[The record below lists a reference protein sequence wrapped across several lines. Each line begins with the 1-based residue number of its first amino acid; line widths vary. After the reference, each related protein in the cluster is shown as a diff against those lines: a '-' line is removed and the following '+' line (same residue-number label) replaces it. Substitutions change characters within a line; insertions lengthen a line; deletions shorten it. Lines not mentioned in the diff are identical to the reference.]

1 MKEEFNSSQKADTLN
16 TLECNIG
23 GIKTYMNTENI
34 RNVVILGHQGSGKTS
49 LVESLAFVSKLIPQK
64 GEVEKK
70 TTLSDYTPD
79 EQRRGTSIQTAI
91 VPLNY
96 NGYKINV
103 IDIPGNDDF
112 ISEAI
117 GVNGVV
123 KGAVLVIDASVGVQV
138 GTVKHYKML
147 RRKGVPTFI
156 FVNKMDKEDVDFE
169 EVLMEIRDQLG
180 KEVVSFCY
188 PLGHEKSFDGFA
200 NAVDLKAHI
209 FNGKEC
215 VEAEIYPDKRDKI
228 LELHNTIVE
237 EVAKTDDALL
247 EKFFNGEDFT
257 KEEIRSSLRV
267 GVLSGEITPLIVG
280 SALKNIGVQTLL
292 NMFISYLPKPND
304 LKPLEA
310 HDENGKEKVVPTSVD
325 APFSAYVFKTIV
337 DPYAGTVNLAK
348 VCSGVLHVGDEVY
361 VNGGTQRVS
370 MLYQM
375 TGKKLDSVN
384 EVIAGDIC
392 ALTRLEKV
400 CSGDT
405 LSSPKSITVFK
416 PNKYPTAV
424 IFKAIVLNNKNDE
437 SKLGPALAK
446 MQLEDPALEVK
457 RNNETKQLLLGGLSE
472 SHIAYALEKL
482 KTLYKVELTT
492 EKMKIVYRES
502 IKGTAEG
509 DGRYVKQSGG
519 SGFYG
524 VVKMRFEPAEENV
537 FAEEVFG
544 GSVPKNYFPAVEK
557 GFFEAL
563 NSGLLAGFPVIGVK
577 GVLIDG
583 KYHPVDS
590 NEQAFKMAGI
600 LAFKDAYLKCRPIIL
615 EPIMRVKINVES
627 RFTGS
632 ILSDLNTRRARIQNI
647 EEKEHGSQEIEALV
661 PEAEIID
668 YVTQLKSITQASGF
682 FNREF
687 EAYEELP
694 EYLKDKVIAENKI
707 TQ

>member
-1 MKEEFNSSQKADTLN
+1 ME
-16 TLECNIG
+16 
-23 GIKTYMNTENI
+23 IKNI

-49 LVESLAFVSKLIPQK
+49 LVESLAYASKLIPVK

-70 TTLSDYTPD
+70 NTLSDYTPE
-79 EQRRGTSIQTAI
+79 EQKKGGSIQTSVI
-91 VPLNY
+91 PLEY
-96 NGYKINV
+96 EGHKINL

-112 ISEAI
+112 ISETI
-117 GVNGVV
+117 GVTGVV

-138 GTVKHYKML
+138 GTVKHFNQLKK
-147 RRKGVPTFI
+147 KGVPTFI
-156 FVNKMDKEDVDFE
+156 FVNKMDKEDVEFE
-169 EVLMEIRDQLG
+169 LVLEEIREKLG
-180 KEVVSFCY
+180 KEVISFCY
-188 PLGHEKSFDGFA
+188 PLGHEKTFDGFA

-209 FNGKEC
+209 YNGKEC
-215 VEAEIYPDKRDKI
+215 EEAEIYPDKRAKI

-237 EVAKTDDALL
+237 EVAKTNDELL
-247 EKFFNGEDFT
+247 EKFFNGEEFT
-257 KEEIRSSLRV
+257 MKEIREALRV
-267 GVLSGEITPLIVG
+267 GVLEGELTPLIVG
-280 SALKNIGVQTLL
+280 SATKNIGVHTLL
-292 NMFISYLPKPND
+292 NMFINYLPTPSD

-310 HDENGKEKVVPTSVD
+310 HDETGKEKVVPTDVSE
-325 APFSAYVFKTIV
+325 PFSAYVFKTIV
-337 DPYAGTVNLAK
+337 DPYAGIINLLK

-370 MLYQM
+370 MLYKM

-384 EVIAGDIC
+384 EIIAGDIG
-392 ALTRLEKV
+392 AVTRLEKV
-400 CSGDT
+400 ASGDS
-405 LSSPKSITVFK
+405 LSSPKSITIYK
-416 PNKYPTAV
+416 PVKYPTAV
-424 IFKAIVLNNKNDE
+424 IYKAIILANKNDE

-446 MQLEDPALEVK
+446 MQLEDPALDVK
-457 RNNETKQLLLGGLSE
+457 RNNETKQLLLGGLSD

-482 KTLYKVELTT
+482 KSVYKIDLTT
-492 EKMKIVYRES
+492 EKMKIIYRES

-537 FAEEVFG
+537 FAEEIFG

-563 NSGLLAGFPVIGVK
+563 QSGLLAGFPVIGVK
-577 GVLIDG
+577 GVLVDG

-615 EPIMRVKINVES
+615 EPIMRIKVNVES
-627 RFTGS
+627 KYTGN

-647 EEKEHGSQEIEALV
+647 EEKEHGYQEIEALV

-668 YVTQLKSITQASGF
+668 YVTQLKSLTQASGF

-687 EAYEELP
+687 VNYEEVP
-694 EYLKDKVIAENKI
+694 EYLKEKVIQENAVK
-707 TQ
+707 QQ

>member
-1 MKEEFNSSQKADTLN
+1 MK
-16 TLECNIG
+16 I
-23 GIKTYMNTENI
+23 ENI

-49 LVESLAFVSKLIPQK
+49 LVESLAFESKLIPQK

-70 TTLSDYTPD
+70 TTLSDYTPE
-79 EQRRGTSIQTAI
+79 EQKRGGSVQTAVI
-91 VPLNY
+91 PLSY
-96 NGYKINV
+96 NGYKINLL
-103 IDIPGNDDF
+103 DIPGNDDF

-117 GVNGVV
+117 GVTGVV
-123 KGAVLVIDASVGVQV
+123 KGAVLVVDASVGVQV
-138 GTVKHYKML
+138 GTIKHYNML
-147 RRKGVPTFI
+147 KKKGVPTFI

-169 EVLMEIRDQLG
+169 AVLADIREKLG

-209 FNGKEC
+209 YNGKEC
-215 VEAEIYPDKRDKI
+215 VEAEIYPDKRDKV

-237 EVAKTDDALL
+237 EVAKTNDELL
-247 EKFFNGEDFT
+247 EKFFNGEEFSLQ
-257 KEEIRSSLRV
+257 EIRESLRV
-267 GVLSGEITPLIVG
+267 GVLNGEITPLIVG
-280 SALKNIGVQTLL
+280 SAIKNIGIQTLL

-310 HDENGKEKVVPTSVD
+310 HDEAGKEKVVPTSLEE
-325 APFSAYVFKTIV
+325 PFSAYVFKTIV
-337 DPYAGTVNLAK
+337 DPYAGTVNLIK
-348 VCSGVLHVGDEVY
+348 VCSGVLHVGDEVF
-361 VNGGTQRVS
+361 VEGGTQRVS

-375 TGKKLDSVN
+375 TGKKLDSIS
-384 EVIAGDIC
+384 ELGAGDIG
-392 ALTRLEKV
+392 AITRLEKV
-400 CSGDT
+400 KSGDS
-405 LSSPKSITVFK
+405 LSSPKSITIFK
-416 PNKYPTAV
+416 PVKYPTAV
-424 IFKAIVLNNKNDE
+424 IFKAIVLANKNDE

-457 RNNETKQLLLGGLSE
+457 RNNETKQLLLGGLSD
-472 SHIAYALEKL
+472 SHINYALEKL
-482 KTLYKVELTT
+482 KGSYKIDLTT
-492 EKMKIVYRES
+492 EKMKIIYRES

-524 VVKMRFEPAEENV
+524 VVKMRFEPSEENV

-544 GSVPKNYFPAVEK
+544 GAVPKNYFPAVEK

-615 EPIMRVKINVES
+615 EPIMRIKVNAETKY
-627 RFTGS
+627 TGN

-647 EEKEHGSQEIEALV
+647 EEKEHGYQEIEALV

-668 YVTQLKSITQASGF
+668 YVTQLKSLTQASGF

-687 EAYEELP
+687 VDYEELP

-707 TQ
+707 AQ

>member
-1 MKEEFNSSQKADTLN
+1 MK
-16 TLECNIG
+16 
-23 GIKTYMNTENI
+23 TENI

-49 LVESLAFVSKLIPQK
+49 LVESLAFTSKLIPVK

-70 TTLSDYTPD
+70 NTLSDYTPE
-79 EQRRGTSIQTAI
+79 EQKRGGSIQTAI
-91 VPLNY
+91 IPLEY
-96 NGYKINV
+96 EGYKINL

-112 ISEAI
+112 ISETI
-117 GVNGVV
+117 GVTGVV

-138 GTVKHYKML
+138 GTIKHFNHL
-147 RRKGVPTFI
+147 RKKGVPTFI
-156 FVNKMDKEDVDFE
+156 FVNKMDKDDVEFE
-169 EVLMEIRDQLG
+169 LVLEEIREKLG
-180 KEVVSFCY
+180 KQVISFCY

-209 FNGKEC
+209 YNGKEC
-215 VEAEIYPDKRDKI
+215 EEAEIYPDKRAKS

-247 EKFFNGEDFT
+247 EKFFNGEEFT
-257 KEEIRSSLRV
+257 MKEIIDSLRI
-267 GVLSGEITPLIVG
+267 GVLKGELTPLIVG
-280 SALKNIGVQTLL
+280 SATKNIGVHTLL
-292 NMFISYLPKPND
+292 NMFINYLPNPND

-310 HDENGKEKVVPTSVD
+310 HDESGKEKVVPTDVNE
-325 APFSAYVFKTIV
+325 PFSAYVFKTIV
-337 DPYAGTVNLAK
+337 DPYAGIINLLK

-361 VNGGTQRVS
+361 INGETQRVS
-370 MLYQM
+370 MLYKM

-384 EVIAGDIC
+384 EIIAGDIG
-392 ALTRLEKV
+392 AVTRLEKV
-400 CSGDT
+400 GSGDS
-405 LSSPKSITVFK
+405 LSSPKSITVYK
-416 PNKYPTAV
+416 PVKYPTAV
-424 IFKAIVLNNKNDE
+424 IYKAIVLANKNDE

-446 MQLEDPALEVK
+446 MQLEDPALDVK
-457 RNNETKQLLLGGLSE
+457 RNNETKQLLLGGLSD

-482 KTLYKVELTT
+482 KSVYKIDLTT
-492 EKMKIVYRES
+492 EKMKIIYRES

-537 FAEEVFG
+537 FAEEIFG

-563 NSGLLAGFPVIGVK
+563 QSGLLAGFPVIGVK
-577 GVLIDG
+577 GVLVDG

-615 EPIMRVKINVES
+615 EPIMRIKVNIES
-627 RFTGS
+627 KYTGN

-647 EEKEHGSQEIEALV
+647 EEKEHGYQEIEALV

-668 YVTQLKSITQASGF
+668 YVTQLKSLTQASGF

-687 EAYEELP
+687 VNYEEVP
-694 EYLKDKVIAENKI
+694 EYLKDKVIQENAVK
-707 TQ
+707 QQ

>member
-1 MKEEFNSSQKADTLN
+1 
-16 TLECNIG
+16 
-23 GIKTYMNTENI
+23 MNTENI

-49 LVESLAFVSKLIPQK
+49 LVESLAYTAKLIPQK

-70 TTLSDYTPD
+70 NTLSDYTPD
-79 EQRRGTSIQTAI
+79 EQRRGGSIQTSVI
-91 VPLNY
+91 PLEY
-96 NGYKINV
+96 NGYKINLL
-103 IDIPGNDDF
+103 DIPGNDDF
-112 ISEAI
+112 ISEVI
-117 GVNGVV
+117 GVAGVV

-138 GTVKHYKML
+138 GTLKHYKQL
-147 RRKGVPTFI
+147 KRKGVPTFI
-156 FVNKMDKEDVDFE
+156 FVNKMDKEDIDFE
-169 EVLMEIRDQLG
+169 PVLADIREQLG
-180 KEVVSFCY
+180 KEVISFCY
-188 PLGHEKSFDGFA
+188 PLGHEKGFDGFA

-209 FNGKEC
+209 YNGKEC
-215 VEAEIYPDKRDKI
+215 VEAEIYPDKRNKI

-237 EVAKTDDALL
+237 EVAKTDDTLL
-247 EKFFNGEDFT
+247 EKFFNGEEFNL
-257 KEEIRSSLRV
+257 EEIRNSLRV
-267 GVLSGEITPLIVG
+267 GVLAGDLTPLIVG
-280 SALKNIGVQTLL
+280 SATKNIGVQTLL
-292 NMFISYLPKPND
+292 NMFISYLPNPND

-310 HDENGKEKVVPTSVD
+310 HDENGNEKVVPTEVNQ
-325 APFSAYVFKTIV
+325 PFSAYVFKTIV
-337 DPYAGTVNLAK
+337 DPYAGTINLLK

-361 VNGGTQRVS
+361 VNGETQRIS
-370 MLYQM
+370 MLYTM
-375 TGKKLDSVN
+375 TGKKLDNAN
-384 EVIAGDIC
+384 EIIAGDIG
-392 ALTRLEKV
+392 AITRVEKV
-400 CSGDT
+400 KSGDS
-405 LSSPKSITVFK
+405 LSSPKSITIFK
-416 PNKYPTAV
+416 PVKFPTAV
-424 IFKAIVLNNKNDE
+424 IFKAIILENKNDE

-472 SHIAYALEKL
+472 SHINFALEKL
-482 KTLYKVELTT
+482 KTLYKINLTT
-492 EKMKIVYRES
+492 EKMKVVYRES

-524 VVKMRFEPAEENV
+524 VVKMRFEPAEENE

-544 GSVPKNYFPAVEK
+544 GAVPKNYFPAVEK

-600 LAFKDAYLKCRPIIL
+600 LAFKDAYMKCRPIIL
-615 EPIMRVKINVES
+615 EPIMRVKVNVES
-627 RFTGS
+627 RYTGS

-647 EEKEHGSQEIEALV
+647 EEKEHGYQEIEALV

-668 YVTQLKSITQASGF
+668 YVTQLKSITQASGY

-687 EAYEELP
+687 VDYEELP
-694 EYLKDKVIAENKI
+694 NYLVDKVIAENKI
-707 TQ
+707 KE

>member
-1 MKEEFNSSQKADTLN
+1 ME
-16 TLECNIG
+16 
-23 GIKTYMNTENI
+23 IKNI

-49 LVESLAFVSKLIPQK
+49 LVESLAYASKLIPVK

-70 TTLSDYTPD
+70 NTLSDYTPE
-79 EQRRGTSIQTAI
+79 EQKKGGSIQTSVI
-91 VPLNY
+91 PLEY
-96 NGYKINV
+96 EGHKINL

-112 ISEAI
+112 ISETI
-117 GVNGVV
+117 GVTGVV

-138 GTVKHYKML
+138 GTVKHFNQLKK
-147 RRKGVPTFI
+147 KGVPTFI
-156 FVNKMDKEDVDFE
+156 FVNKMDKEDVEFE
-169 EVLMEIRDQLG
+169 LVLEEIREKLG
-180 KEVVSFCY
+180 KEVISFCY
-188 PLGHEKSFDGFA
+188 PLGHEKTFDGFA

-209 FNGKEC
+209 YNGKEC
-215 VEAEIYPDKRDKI
+215 EEAEIYPDKRAKI

-237 EVAKTDDALL
+237 EVAKTNDELL
-247 EKFFNGEDFT
+247 EKFFNGEEFT
-257 KEEIRSSLRV
+257 MKEIREALRV
-267 GVLSGEITPLIVG
+267 GVLKGELTPLIVG
-280 SALKNIGVQTLL
+280 SATKNIGVHTLL
-292 NMFISYLPKPND
+292 NMFINYLPTPSD

-310 HDENGKEKVVPTSVD
+310 HDETGKEKVVPTDVSE
-325 APFSAYVFKTIV
+325 PFSAYVFKTIV
-337 DPYAGTVNLAK
+337 DPYAGIINLLK

-370 MLYQM
+370 MLYKI

-384 EVIAGDIC
+384 EIIAGDIG
-392 ALTRLEKV
+392 AVTRLEKV
-400 CSGDT
+400 ASGDS
-405 LSSPKSITVFK
+405 LSSPKSITIYK
-416 PNKYPTAV
+416 PVKYPTAV
-424 IFKAIVLNNKNDE
+424 IYKAIILANKNDE

-446 MQLEDPALEVK
+446 MQLEDPALDVK
-457 RNNETKQLLLGGLSE
+457 RNNETKQLLLGGLSD

-482 KTLYKVELTT
+482 KSVYKIDLTT
-492 EKMKIVYRES
+492 EKMKIIYRES

-537 FAEEVFG
+537 FAEEIFG

-563 NSGLLAGFPVIGVK
+563 QSGLLAGFPVIGVK
-577 GVLIDG
+577 GVLVDG

-615 EPIMRVKINVES
+615 EPIMRIKVNVES
-627 RFTGS
+627 KYTGN

-647 EEKEHGSQEIEALV
+647 EEKEHGYQEIEALV

-668 YVTQLKSITQASGF
+668 YVTQLKSLTQASGF

-687 EAYEELP
+687 VNYEEVP
-694 EYLKDKVIAENKI
+694 EYLKEKVIQENAVK
-707 TQ
+707 QQ

>member
-1 MKEEFNSSQKADTLN
+1 MK
-16 TLECNIG
+16 
-23 GIKTYMNTENI
+23 TENI

-49 LVESLAFVSKLIPQK
+49 LVESLAYVSKLIPTK

-70 TTLSDYTPD
+70 NTLSDYTPE
-79 EQRRGTSIQTAI
+79 EQKKGGSIQTSI
-91 VPLNY
+91 IPLEY
-96 NGYKINV
+96 EGYKVNL

-112 ISEAI
+112 ISETI
-117 GVNGVV
+117 GVTGVV
-123 KGAVLVIDASVGVQV
+123 KGAVLVVDASVGVQV
-138 GTVKHYKML
+138 GTIKHFNQLKK
-147 RRKGVPTFI
+147 KGVPTFI
-156 FVNKMDKEDVDFE
+156 FVNKMDKEDVEFE
-169 EVLMEIRDQLG
+169 LVLEEIREKLG
-180 KEVVSFCY
+180 KEVISFCY
-188 PLGHEKSFDGFA
+188 PLGHDKAFDGFA

-209 FNGKEC
+209 YNGKEC
-215 VEAEIYPDKRDKI
+215 VDAEIYPDKRAKI

-237 EVAKTDDALL
+237 EVAKTNDELL
-247 EKFFNGEDFT
+247 EKFFNGEEFSQQEI
-257 KEEIRSSLRV
+257 KEALRI
-267 GVLSGEITPLIVG
+267 GVLKGELTPLIVG
-280 SALKNIGVQTLL
+280 SATKNIGIQTLL
-292 NMFISYLPKPND
+292 KMFISYLPNPTD

-310 HDENGKEKVVPTSVD
+310 HDEAGNDKVVPTDVNE
-325 APFSAYVFKTIV
+325 PFSAYVFKTIV
-337 DPYAGTVNLAK
+337 DPYAGTINLLK
-348 VCSGVLHVGDEVY
+348 VCSGVLKVGDEVY

-384 EVIAGDIC
+384 EIIAGDIG
-392 ALTRLEKV
+392 AVTRLEKV
-400 CSGDT
+400 SSGDS
-405 LSSPKSITVFK
+405 LSSPKSVTIYK
-416 PNKYPTAV
+416 PVKYPTAV
-424 IFKAIVLNNKNDE
+424 IFKAIILANKNDE

-457 RNNETKQLLLGGLSE
+457 RNNETKQLLLGGLSD

-482 KTLYKVELTT
+482 KSVYKIELTT
-492 EKMKIVYRES
+492 EKMKIIYRES

-537 FAEEVFG
+537 FAEEIFG

-563 NSGLLAGFPVIGVK
+563 QSGLLAGFPVIGVK
-577 GVLIDG
+577 GVLVDG

-600 LAFKDAYLKCRPIIL
+600 LAFKDAYMKCRPIIL
-615 EPIMRVKINVES
+615 EPIMRIKVNIES
-627 RFTGS
+627 KYTGN

-647 EEKEHGSQEIEALV
+647 EEKEHGYQEIEALV

-668 YVTQLKSITQASGF
+668 YVTQLKSLTQASGF

-687 EAYEELP
+687 VNYEEVP
-694 EYLKDKVIAENKI
+694 EYLKDRVIQENAVK
-707 TQ
+707 Q

>member
-1 MKEEFNSSQKADTLN
+1 MK
-16 TLECNIG
+16 
-23 GIKTYMNTENI
+23 TENI

-49 LVESLAFVSKLIPQK
+49 LVESLAYVAKLIPAK

-70 TTLSDYTPD
+70 NTLSDYTPD
-79 EQRRGTSIQTAI
+79 EQKRGGSIQTAVI
-91 VPLNY
+91 PLEY
-96 NGYKINV
+96 EGYKINL

-112 ISEAI
+112 ISETI
-117 GVNGVV
+117 GVTGVV

-138 GTVKHYKML
+138 GTIKHFNQLKK
-147 RRKGVPTFI
+147 KGVPTFI
-156 FVNKMDKEDVDFE
+156 FVNKMDKEDVEFE
-169 EVLMEIRDQLG
+169 LVLEEIREKLG
-180 KEVVSFCY
+180 KEVISFCY
-188 PLGHEKSFDGFA
+188 PLGHDKAFDGFA

-209 FNGKEC
+209 YNGKEC
-215 VEAEIYPDKRDKI
+215 VDAEIYPDKRAKI

-237 EVAKTDDALL
+237 EVAKTNDELL
-247 EKFFNGEDFT
+247 EKFFNGEEFSM
-257 KEEIRSSLRV
+257 EEIREALRV
-267 GVLSGEITPLIVG
+267 GVLKGELTPLIVG
-280 SALKNIGVQTLL
+280 SATKNIGVQTLL
-292 NMFISYLPKPND
+292 RMFINYLPNPND

-310 HDENGKEKVVPTSVD
+310 HDEAGNDKVVPTDVNQ
-325 APFSAYVFKTIV
+325 PFSAYVFKTVV
-337 DPYAGTVNLAK
+337 DPYAGTINLLK
-348 VCSGVLHVGDEVY
+348 VCSGVLKVGDEVY
-361 VNGGTQRVS
+361 VNGSSQRVS
-370 MLYQM
+370 MLYKM
-375 TGKKLDSVN
+375 TGKKLDAVN
-384 EVIAGDIC
+384 EIIAGDIG
-392 ALTRLEKV
+392 AVTRLEKV
-400 CSGDT
+400 SSGDS
-405 LSSPKSITVFK
+405 LSSPKSVTIYK
-416 PNKYPTAV
+416 PVKYPTAV
-424 IFKAIVLNNKNDE
+424 IFKAIVLANKNDE

-457 RNNETKQLLLGGLSE
+457 RNNETKQLLLGGLSD

-482 KTLYKVELTT
+482 KSVYKIDLTT
-492 EKMKIVYRES
+492 EKMKIIYRES

-537 FAEEVFG
+537 FAEEIFG

-563 NSGLLAGFPVIGVK
+563 QSGLLAGFPVIGVK
-577 GVLIDG
+577 GVLVDG

-615 EPIMRVKINVES
+615 EPIIRIKVNIES
-627 RFTGS
+627 KYTGN

-647 EEKEHGSQEIEALV
+647 EEKEHGYQEIEALV

-668 YVTQLKSITQASGF
+668 YVTQLKSLTQASGF

-687 EAYEELP
+687 VAYEELP
-694 EYLKDKVIAENKI
+694 EYLKDKVIQENAIK
-707 TQ
+707 QQ